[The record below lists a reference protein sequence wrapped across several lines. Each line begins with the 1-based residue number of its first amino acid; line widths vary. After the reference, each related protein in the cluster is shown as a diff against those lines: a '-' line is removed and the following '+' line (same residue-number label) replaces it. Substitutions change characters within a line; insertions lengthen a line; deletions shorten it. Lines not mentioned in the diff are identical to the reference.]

1 MGMLKCAIFIHL
13 GKKVF
18 SMARIH
24 RLSLQHFRN
33 LTQLDW
39 TLDAGQNIL
48 VGDNA
53 AGKTALIEALWFLA
67 SGRSFRA
74 NQPKQLIQQDQ
85 SQFTLFC
92 EVAHQSTT
100 HRLGLSR
107 DANQTDI
114 HLDGQKNTPQSALS
128 QCLPLQLLTPES
140 HQLLTEGPKAR
151 RRFLDWG
158 CFYHYPDFIAHWRR
172 YQRALKQRNMALKQ
186 HRPQDE
192 VALWDKTLIQSGTAV
207 NQIRQDYLEKLEPI
221 LHDFAEYLMPR
232 FNQQHRLTLNFYP
245 GWSAQ
250 TGGDFAQS
258 LQQHLVKDRQLGF
271 TQYGPHR
278 MDIRIKVDQQDALLR
293 LSRGQQKLLVCSLL
307 LAQAQYLAEQTGE
320 SVIMLIDDLPAE
332 LDETHR
338 FKLLNLL
345 QEMQIQHLVTTTAIE
360 LIPNI
365 DKGSRQTF
373 LLQQGQL
380 SQQA

>member
-1 MGMLKCAIFIHL
+1 
-13 GKKVF
+13 
-18 SMARIH
+18 MAQID
-24 RLSLQHFRN
+24 RLQLQHFRN
-33 LTQLDW
+33 ISQLDW
-39 TLDAGQNIL
+39 ALDGGQNII

-85 SQFTLFC
+85 TQFTLFC
-92 EVAHQSTT
+92 AVSHQNST
-100 HRLGLSR
+100 HQLGLSR
-107 DANQTDI
+107 DANQTI
-114 HLDGQKNTPQSALS
+114 THLNGQKNLSQSALS

-158 CFYHYPDFIAHWRR
+158 CFFHYADFIGHWRQ

-186 HRPQDE
+186 HRPLDE
-192 VALWDKTLIQSGTAV
+192 IALWDKTLIEAGLVV
-207 NQIRQDYLEKLEPI
+207 NAIRSDYLSKLEPI
-221 LHDFAEYLMPR
+221 LFDFAEYLMPR
-232 FNQQHRLTLNFYP
+232 FNQQHSLNLQFYP
-245 GWSAQ
+245 GWSSQ
-250 TGGDFAQS
+250 SPDFGAS
-258 LQQHLVKDRQLGF
+258 LQQYLAKDRQLGF
-271 TQYGPHR
+271 THYGPHR
-278 MDIRIKVDQQDALLR
+278 MDIRIRVDQQDALAR

-345 QEMQIQHLVTTTAIE
+345 QEMHIQHLVTTTAIE
-360 LIPNI
+360 LIPEI
-365 DKGSRQTF
+365 HKGSRKIFQ
-373 LLQQGQL
+373 LHHGQL
-380 SQQA
+380 KTQA